1 VNHRIFNDGSDGA
14 QRGDSRRKLLAQAI
28 RCFKEEELLVQVS
41 AISFRV
47 VIAILPVTLFVVA
60 LLGALQ
66 LEDLWREEALPEL
79 RENVSTPVYTIVD
92 DAVSRVLERETTY
105 WVTIGAVLAVFS
117 MASIVD
123 AVTRTLNRIH
133 GIDDERSFL
142 DRTTNAAA
150 IGTATGILL
159 LVGIAI
165 VRIGPFAFDAVLGD
179 GLLVE
184 VLSFVVRWG
193 LAAAILV
200 AAVTLMVRVA
210 PDAERPLRRVGLGAT
225 ITVGGW
231 IVASLAFGAYL
242 EYVAVYDSIFGQ
254 LATLYIGIQYVA
266 LSVFVYVGGLVIDAV
281 AISERRPRAEG

>member
-1 VNHRIFNDGSDGA
+1 MTGGDGA
-14 QRGDSRRKLLAQAI
+14 KRGSASELLSQVI

-47 VIAILPVTLFVVA
+47 VVAILPATLFVIAV
-60 LLGALQ
+60 LGVLQ

-79 RENVSTPVYTIVD
+79 RDNVSGPVYTIVD

-133 GIDDERSFL
+133 GINDERSFL

-150 IGTATGILL
+150 IGTVTGILL
-159 LVGIAI
+159 LTAIAV

-184 VLSFVVRWG
+184 ILSFLVRWG
-193 LAAAILV
+193 LAAATLV
-200 AAVTLMVRVA
+200 VAVTLMVRVA
-210 PDAERPLRRVGLGAT
+210 PDAERPLRRVGRGAAT
-225 ITVGGW
+225 TVAGW

-254 LATLYIGIQYVA
+254 LATLYIGVQYVA
-266 LSVFVYVGGLVIDAV
+266 LSVLVYIGGLVIDAV
-281 AISERRPRAEG
+281 AVSERETREEG